1 MGIFA
6 IAPVLATVAALY
18 AAAQGE
24 GALQNGR
31 QLNVRQMNGSQALAD
46 WSMAG
51 QNLADTRSQPAEH
64 RINPANVSRLSVKW
78 IFTTANSVSATP
90 AVVGDAVY
98 FPDWAGNLYAVN
110 RETGR
115 QIWSASISSY
125 DGFTGA
131 VSRVTPTVYRDEL
144 IFGDNEELAGA
155 HNGANLIAVDR
166 STGALRWI
174 TQIDSHPAAI
184 VTGSAVVF
192 DGVVYQGISSS
203 EEGLADTPGYP
214 CCTFRGS
221 VVAVDAKTGR
231 ILWQTFAV
239 PDNHGAPDAYSGGA
253 IWQPP
258 VVEPGRRLLYVGT
271 GNNYSAPA
279 AVLACRAAHP
289 MDPNCTASNDHF
301 DSVLAMDLRTG
312 AVRWTRRLWGYDV
325 WTVACIAPRAG
336 VSCPSPAGPDYDLGG
351 SGANLANGILGIG
364 QKSGIY
370 WALDAQDGAIL
381 WGTPV
386 APGGPF
392 GGILWGTATD
402 GRRIYVASADSNGD
416 PYKLPS
422 GQTAAWGSWSALDPL
437 SGKILWQ
444 TPDPTQGAI
453 DTGSVSVAN
462 GVLYAGSQSG
472 GMYAL
477 DAANGKILWSFAS
490 GGSVMDGPAI
500 ADGVVYW
507 ASGYGHDGGTFNNKV
522 YAFEVPRAR

>member
-1 MGIFA
+1 LARFA
-6 IAPVLATVAALY
+6 VVTVLAAAAALY
-18 AAAQGE
+18 ATAQE
-24 GALQNGR
+24 DGAPHEGR
-31 QLNVRQMNGSQALAD
+31 QSRAD

-51 QNLADTRSQPAEH
+51 QNLANTRSQPAEH
-64 RINPANVSRLSVKW
+64 RIDPTNASRLSVKW

-90 AVVGDAVY
+90 AVAEDAVY

-110 RETGR
+110 RNTGR
-115 QIWSASISSY
+115 QIWSAPISSY

-131 VSRVTPTVYRDEL
+131 VSRVTPAVYQDEL
-144 IFGDNEELAGA
+144 IFGDNEELAGP

-166 STGALRWI
+166 STGALKWI

-184 VTGSAVVF
+184 VTGSAAVF

-221 VVAVDAKTGR
+221 VVAVNAKTGR
-231 ILWQTFAV
+231 ILWQTFAM
-239 PDNHGAPDAYSGGA
+239 PDNHGALDAYSGGA

-258 VVEPGRRLLYVGT
+258 VVDPDRGLLYVGT

-279 AVLACRAAHP
+279 AVLACQAIHLMAT
-289 MDPNCTASNDHF
+289 NCTAPDDHF
-301 DSVLAMDLRTG
+301 DSVLALDLRTG
-312 AVRWTRRLWGYDV
+312 AIRWTRRLWGYDV
-325 WTVACIAPRAG
+325 WTVACIAPQAG
-336 VSCPSPAGPDYDLGG
+336 VTCPSPAGPDYDLG
-351 SGANLANGILGIG
+351 SGANLTNGILGIG

-370 WALDAQDGAIL
+370 WALDAKDGSML

-402 GRRIYVASADSNGD
+402 GKRIYVASADSNGK

-422 GQTAAWGSWSALDPL
+422 GQAITWGSWSALDPL
-437 SGKILWQ
+437 TGKVLWQ

-472 GMYAL
+472 GMYAM
-477 DAANGKILWSFAS
+477 DAATGKILWSFAS

-500 ADGVVYW
+500 VDGVVYW
-507 ASGYGHDGGTFNNKV
+507 GSGYGHDGGTFNNKV
-522 YAFEVPRAR
+522 YAFEVPRSK